1 MYPEGHLENMQ
12 LVILPIETLFAS
24 CFHTFL
30 CLLSIFNDTQG
41 RYKIKMA
48 YKYVF
53 KVLDVIITYSV
64 SYENLN
70 NVQYHT

>member
-30 CLLSIFNDTQG
+30 CLLSIFNGTQG
-41 RYKIKMA
+41 RYKTKWHINM
-48 YKYVF
+48 YLKYLMLSSPIPF
-53 KVLDVIITYSV
+53 
-64 SYENLN
+64 
-70 NVQYHT
+70 HTKI